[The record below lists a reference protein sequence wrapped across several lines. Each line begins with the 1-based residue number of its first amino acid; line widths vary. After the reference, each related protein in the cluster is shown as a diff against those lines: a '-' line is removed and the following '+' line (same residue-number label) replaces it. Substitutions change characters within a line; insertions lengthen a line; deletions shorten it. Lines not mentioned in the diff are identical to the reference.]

1 MARFRALVEYD
12 GTDYFG
18 FQRQRD
24 GQPTVQSELERV
36 IRQIVREPIA
46 ITGSGRT
53 DSGVHATG
61 QVICFDSEWRHT
73 VVDLQRALNAN
84 LPADIAILQLDKA
97 EPTFHPRFD
106 ALRRAYE
113 YHVYNAAVR
122 SPLRRQKSWHVIK
135 PLDWERMNQ
144 AANCLIG
151 IHDFATFGQP
161 PQGAVTVRE
170 VFVARWEKRNE
181 YLVFFIEA
189 NAFLYRMVRS
199 IVGSLKAV
207 GDGRWTVEEFQAALA
222 ACDRS
227 RAGTSAPAQGLTLV
241 YVTYGE

>member
-18 FQRQRD
+18 FQRQIET
-24 GQPTVQSELERV
+24 QPTVQSELERV
-36 IRQIVREPIA
+36 IRQIVREPVTIL
-46 ITGSGRT
+46 GSGRT

-61 QVICFDSEWRHT
+61 QVISFDSEWRHP
-73 VVDLQRALNAN
+73 VADLQRALNAN
-84 LPADIAILQLDKA
+84 LPADIAILQLDTT

-106 ALRRAYE
+106 ARKRAYE
-113 YHVYNAAVR
+113 YLVYNTAVR
-122 SPLRRQKSWHVIK
+122 SPLRRQRSWHVAK

-144 AANCLIG
+144 AATCLIG

-161 PQGAVTVRE
+161 PQGKVTIRE
-170 VFVARWEKRNE
+170 VFEAHWEKQNE
-181 YLVFFIEA
+181 HLVFSIAA

-207 GDGRWTVEEFQAALA
+207 GDGRWTVEQFEAALA

-227 RAGTSAPAQGLTLV
+227 RSGQVAPAQGLTLV
-241 YVTYGE
+241 SVTYGE